1 MLSRLVRLICR
12 MPCILDPESY
22 DDWLSG
28 DASLTE
34 IRNLLVPYPS
44 SEMKS
49 HPVGSDVNQAR
60 VDHPDLVTRVEPTL
74 GENLT
79 LF

>member
-1 MLSRLVRLICR
+1 
-12 MPCILDPESY
+12 MPCILAPEFY

-28 DASLTE
+28 DSKVDDM
-34 IRNLLVPYPS
+34 RNLLVPYPP
-44 SEMKS
+44 SEMKR
-49 HPVGSDVNQAR
+49 HPVGSDVNQAK
-60 VDHPDLVTRVEPTL
+60 VDHPSLVTLVEATL

>member
-1 MLSRLVRLICR
+1 

-28 DASLTE
+28 DAKVE
-34 IRNLLVPYPS
+34 DVRNLLVPYPS

-60 VDHPDLVTRVEPTL
+60 VDHPDLVTRVEASL